1 MTYYIKQK
9 DGHTYRF
16 HNIKGVRTEYTQQG
30 MVEII
35 VVSGQY
41 NPRGRYKDV
50 RILTQSIEDTNIG
63 DVKKRLMMW
72 LS

>member
-1 MTYYIKQK
+1 MKYFIKQK
-9 DGHTYRF
+9 DGHVF
-16 HNIKGVRTEYTQQG
+16 EFNNIKKVRTEYTQQG
-30 MVEII
+30 AVEII

-50 RILTQSIEDTNIG
+50 RILTYTIEDTNID
-63 DVKKRLMMW
+63 DVRDRLMTW